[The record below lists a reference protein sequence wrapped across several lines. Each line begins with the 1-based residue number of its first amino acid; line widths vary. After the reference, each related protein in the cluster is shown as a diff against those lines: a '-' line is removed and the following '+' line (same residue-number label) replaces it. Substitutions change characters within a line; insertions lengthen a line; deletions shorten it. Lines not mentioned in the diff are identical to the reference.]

1 MYLSNPL
8 WFETWKTE
16 HPPAEIARR
25 RLPDTGMRQWAA
37 GLETESSLVKWY
49 FLLFFSS
56 TWIKL
61 AHWSPSGLCW
71 KWNEVTSMCQHSE
84 SFQLFPLTQQNRL
97 ACGVSP
103 IEEQI
108 DHVFH
113 HCTAKSLEFQS
124 AMHVPSQPKSS
135 SLPLNKV
142 HVSDYVTCSI
152 PLQGTEFSEW

>member
-1 MYLSNPL
+1 MIFFSLANLQVIESSNYPNRMRLSQIM
-8 WFETWKTE
+8 WSQ
-16 HPPAEIARR
+16 RR
-25 RLPDTGMRQWAA
+25 RQALSRVFLSELVLP
-37 GLETESSLVKWY
+37 S
-49 FLLFFSS
+49 FFSS

-61 AHWSPSGLCW
+61 AHWSLSRLCW

-84 SFQLFPLTQQNRL
+84 SFQLFSLIQQNRL

-113 HCTAKSLEFQS
+113 HCTTKSLEFQS
-124 AMHVPSQPKSS
+124 AMHVPSQPKSP

-142 HVSDYVTCSI
+142 HVLDYVTYSI
-152 PLQGTEFSEW
+152 LLQGTEFSEW